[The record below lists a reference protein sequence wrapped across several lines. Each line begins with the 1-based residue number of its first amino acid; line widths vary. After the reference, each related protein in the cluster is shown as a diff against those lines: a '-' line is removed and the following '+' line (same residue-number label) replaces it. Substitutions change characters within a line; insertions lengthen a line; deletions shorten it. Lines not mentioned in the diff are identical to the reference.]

1 MNGEGN
7 REWKHG
13 TFRSRVEAHIVE
25 TRDDEP
31 RKMDL
36 LFIVARR
43 LRSPKTDSTHRNR
56 MIECRGSK
64 VVTPKRGRDASR
76 SRVGV

>member
-13 TFRSRVEAHIVE
+13 IYRSRVEAHVVA

-36 LFIVARR
+36 LFIVARC

-56 MIECRGSK
+56 MVECLGSK
-64 VVTPKRGRDASR
+64 GRYPKAGS
-76 SRVGV
+76 